1 MLRLFRMPIVGDRPE
16 RGIRVHLERVPDLGP
31 PWKYHG
37 AAVTPVARFELTISL
52 SADGVVHVDLAPDA
66 PAGVAEKLYL
76 LGRVLLKHARADGA
90 PPPRRLVRWRA
101 QP

>member
-1 MLRLFRMPIVGDRPE
+1 
-16 RGIRVHLERVPDLGP
+16 
-31 PWKYHG
+31 
-37 AAVTPVARFELTISL
+37 
-52 SADGVVHVDLAPDA
+52 
-66 PAGVAEKLYL
+66 L